1 MGLRSAMRLTSEAGR
16 VVPPSIT
23 ASIEPFISPI
33 SNFGGHMTGMQPVSR
48 DLAMSIPTISRARD
62 ILCGTIGTLP
72 LVTFDKLTNTR
83 VGNRQLIDQP
93 DPAIPRVNTI
103 AWLADDLK
111 FYPQAFLQVL
121 DVSPADGRPYRARRI
136 DPRRVTPQIDST
148 GYMIRGWMVDGKLV
162 PASGLNSLIVFNAI
176 DEGVL
181 SRGSQ
186 TIRTAL
192 ALESAA
198 YNMANEPAPMIH
210 INNKGMNATEDEVDG
225 LLSVFKRSRKT
236 SATAYTEGDIDLNV
250 LGWDSAQMQLVE
262 ARSHTALECARLMG
276 LPSSFVS
283 AESTSM
289 TYSNT
294 LQERRSL
301 LDFGMSSTIRIIEDR
316 LSMDDV
322 TPRNQVVRFDLNA
335 FLRGTPVERVDV
347 TIKLLDSGIIDL
359 DEARAMEDLA
369 PRGNALPTGESL
381 NPTSQ
386 TKEQPIL

>member
-1 MGLRSAMRLTSEAGR
+1 MRLTQEAGR
-16 VVPPSIT
+16 VVPPHIT
-23 ASIEPFISPI
+23 ASIEPFITPTSMM
-33 SNFGGHMTGMQPVSR
+33 GGHLTGLAPVSR
-48 DLAMSIPTISRARD
+48 DLAMSVPTIARARD

-111 FYPQAFLQVL
+111 FYPQAFMQVL
-121 DVSPADGRPYRARRI
+121 DVSPADQRPYRARRI
-136 DPRRVTPQIDST
+136 DPRRVTPLIDST
-148 GYMIRGWMVDGKLV
+148 GYMIRGWQVDGKPV

-198 YNMANEPAPMIH
+198 YKMASEPAPMMH
-210 INNKGMNATEDEVDG
+210 LNNKGMNATEDEVDG
-225 LLSVFKRSRKT
+225 ILSVFRRARRDST
-236 SATAYTEGDIDLNV
+236 IAYTEGDLDLNV
-250 LGWDSAQMQLVE
+250 LGWDSSQMQLVE

-301 LDFGMSSTIRIIEDR
+301 LDFGMAATLRIIEDR

-322 TPRNQVVRFDLNA
+322 TPRNQIVRFDLNA

-369 PRGNALPTGESL
+369 PRGNAVPTGESL

>member
-1 MGLRSAMRLTSEAGR
+1 MRLTADINK
-16 VVPPSIT
+16 VVPPTIT
-23 ASIEPFISPI
+23 ASIEPFITPI
-33 SNFGGHMTGMQPVSR
+33 SNMSTHLAGLTPVSR
-48 DLAMSIPTISRARD
+48 DQAMSVPTIARARD

-83 VGNRQLIDQP
+83 VGNRTLIEQP

-136 DPRRVTPQIDST
+136 DPRRVTPQVDSS
-148 GYMIRGWMVDGKLV
+148 GYMIRGWAVDGKLV
-162 PASGLNSLIVFNAI
+162 PSSGLNSLIVFNAI
-176 DEGVL
+176 DEGIL
-181 SRGSQ
+181 LRGSQ

-192 ALESAA
+192 ALEAAA

-236 SATAYTEGDIDLNV
+236 SSTAYTEGDLDLNV

-262 ARSHTALECARLMG
+262 ARSHSALECARLMG
-276 LPSSFVS
+276 LPASFVS
-283 AESTSM
+283 AETTSM

-301 LDFGMSSTIRIIEDR
+301 LDFGLAGTIRIIEDR

-335 FLRGTPVERVDV
+335 FLRGTPLERVDV
-347 TIKLLDSGIIDL
+347 TVKLLDAGIIDIN
-359 DEARAMEDLA
+359 EARAMEDLA
-369 PRGNALPTGESL
+369 PRGDATPTGENL
-381 NPTSQ
+381 NPTSD